1 MSTPYFTI
9 ALWIKE
15 DDHVGGFEAAN
26 EAIGTLVLKFDSQEK
41 IEEVLSNQEKYVKVV
56 LK

>member
-1 MSTPYFTI
+1 M
-9 ALWIKE
+9 WIKE
-15 DDHVGGFEAAN
+15 DDHVRGFEAAN